1 MREPSPTAFSA
12 TTPDG
17 TGSTALGPAEAPARA
32 SGGRTRQTLGE
43 DPVEVGR
50 RIRALRE
57 ERGISLSA
65 LAKRAGIGKATLS
78 GLETGVRNP
87 TLETLY
93 AVTGQLGV
101 PLAAVLSPPA
111 AGDPHVD
118 APVVVHGAAV
128 EATLL
133 EVFEDPDATYEL
145 YRIRI
150 RAGAAQVSPAHPAG
164 VTEHLTVFRGEV
176 TAGPVGAPLR
186 TGAGG
191 YLRWAADTPHT
202 YAAGAEDV
210 EAGLL
215 IRSPRHA

>member
-1 MREPSPTAFSA
+1 MRQDNHMPDRFPTAI
-12 TTPDG
+12 PIPR
-17 TGSTALGPAEAPARA
+17 TGAVGDDPAA
-32 SGGRTRQTLGE
+32 
-43 DPVEVGR
+43 VGR

-65 LAKRAGIGKATLS
+65 LARRAGIGKATLS

-111 AGDPHVD
+111 TDANAG
-118 APVVVHGAAV
+118 APVVRGAAV

-133 EVFEDPDATYEL
+133 EVINDPDATYEL

-150 RAGAAQVSPAHPAG
+150 RAGATQISPAHPTG
-164 VTEHLTVFRGEV
+164 VTEHLTVFRGDV
-176 TAGPVGAPLR
+176 TAGPVTAPLR

-191 YLRWAADTPHT
+191 HLRWNADTPHL
-202 YAAGAEDV
+202 YAAGADDV
-210 EAGLL
+210 EAALL
-215 IRSPRHA
+215 IRSPRASD

>member
-1 MREPSPTAFSA
+1 MRQSNHMPDDSPTAIA
-12 TTPDG
+12 IPR
-17 TGSTALGPAEAPARA
+17 TGAPEDDPAA
-32 SGGRTRQTLGE
+32 
-43 DPVEVGR
+43 VGQ

-65 LAKRAGIGKATLS
+65 LARRAGIGKATLS

-111 AGDPHVD
+111 TD
-118 APVVVHGAAV
+118 APVVRGAAV

-133 EVFEDPDATYEL
+133 EVIDDPDATYEL

-150 RAGAAQVSPAHPAG
+150 RAGATQVSPAHPAG
-164 VTEHLTVFRGEV
+164 VTEHLTVFRGAV
-176 TAGPVGAPLR
+176 TAGPVTAPLHTR
-186 TGAGG
+186 AGG
-191 YLRWAADTPHT
+191 YLRWNSDTPHL
-202 YAAGAEDV
+202 YAAGTDDV
-210 EAGLL
+210 EAALL
-215 IRSPRHA
+215 IRSPRASG